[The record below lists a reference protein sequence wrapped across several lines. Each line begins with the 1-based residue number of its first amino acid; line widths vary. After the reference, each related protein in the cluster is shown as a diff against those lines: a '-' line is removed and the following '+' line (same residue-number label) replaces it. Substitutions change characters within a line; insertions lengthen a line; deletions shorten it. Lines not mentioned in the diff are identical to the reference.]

1 MSWCVHRTSTACNRQ
16 RHLRATLC
24 CLLQCAWCWLEDLY
38 MLTYTPCLLHCLQK
52 AKFTQIF
59 TTEKLGLNNFESFR
73 PYQVCPIGP
82 SEVLV
87 LQLKTGPRATSIFN
101 NMPFCSWVV
110 SDLYKEY
117 TSSLHFL
124 FFTYTSATSI
134 TGWRSGRS
142 NKTYKSLTGEG
153 RYCARQ

>member
-73 PYQVCPIGP
+73 PYQICPIGP

-101 NMPFCSWVV
+101 NMPSAAELCQ
-110 SDLYKEY
+110 
-117 TSSLHFL
+117 TSTRNTPHL
-124 FFTYTSATSI
+124 FISYSSHT
-134 TGWRSGRS
+134 
-142 NKTYKSLTGEG
+142 L
-153 RYCARQ
+153 QPLP